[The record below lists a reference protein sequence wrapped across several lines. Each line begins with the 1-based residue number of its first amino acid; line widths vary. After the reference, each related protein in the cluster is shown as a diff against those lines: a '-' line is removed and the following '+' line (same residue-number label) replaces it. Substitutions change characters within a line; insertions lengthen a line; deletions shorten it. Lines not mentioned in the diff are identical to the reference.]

1 MKLEDIEKKEIFKVP
16 DGYFDALP
24 SKIQSRIDGQSPKI
38 EGSFVFRYK
47 LQYVLPVIIFFV
59 IGIFWFEA
67 RNRAKDAE
75 NILASIATEDLI
87 AYLNESEIPTDEVL
101 DHIEFN
107 SLDLEEIETEVY
119 ELEVD
124 DEFLDGDF
132 EELGIENI

>member
-24 SKIQSRIDGQSPKI
+24 SKIQNRIDAQNPKL
-38 EGSFVFRYK
+38 ESSFVFRYK
-47 LQYVLPVIIFFV
+47 LQYVLPVIIFLV
-59 IGIFWFEA
+59 IGIFWLEE
-67 RNRAKDAE
+67 RNRPKDAE
-75 NILASIATEDLI
+75 NLIASIATEDLI
-87 AYLNESEIPTDEVL
+87 AYLDQSEVDTDEVL

-119 ELEVD
+119 ELQLD
-124 DEFLDGDF
+124 DGFLDGDF